1 VFSWGTSL
9 GGELLNNACAFF
21 RLVSVQCLAL
31 VKCVRCDSFT
41 VKLVSLNFDSVG
53 ASESC
58 AREPTVCVEAVRVM
72 GRRENSSHRP
82 GLSA

>member
-1 VFSWGTSL
+1 
-9 GGELLNNACAFF
+9 
-21 RLVSVQCLAL
+21 
-31 VKCVRCDSFT
+31 VRCDSFT

-72 GRRENSSHRP
+72 GRRENRLNSSRHP